1 MMKLFLI
8 SISVITEV
16 SVSLIQENDWAKC
29 IPYWVIF
36 ITDEDGKKN
45 SKISRM
51 EFVFLKVKTYSPP
64 LGC

>member
-1 MMKLFLI
+1 MIKLFLI

-16 SVSLIQENDWAKC
+16 TVSLIQENEWAKC
-29 IPYWVIF
+29 IPWVIL
-36 ITDEDGKKN
+36 ITDEDGKES

-64 LGC
+64 FGC